1 MREATSGRSEPAA
14 ALPLPQSFSAQAVR
28 MPDAVAVRSTVAGTF
43 RGTSVEATSAADAG
57 ADARTEPGAGA
68 PEAAAVPGARLTFA
82 ELDAASDRLA
92 HLLTG
97 LGTSGSDQPG
107 TAGRTENAVGS
118 GGTVALALPRTADMV
133 VALLAVLKA
142 GLVCQPLDLG
152 HPAART
158 LAVLED
164 ARPLCVIGTAET
176 LAALPGHGLPTV
188 ALDAPAAA
196 DALAACPDG
205 PLPAGPAL
213 GDPAYLIHTSGSTGR
228 PKGVLVSHASLANLC
243 AGHGTDH
250 IAPAVARTGRE
261 RLRVAHSA
269 SFAFDASW
277 DPLLWMVHGHELHL
291 LDDAAYR
298 DPAALTAYVDA
309 HLVDYLDVTPSYA
322 EALLAEGL
330 LDEGRHHPAHIV
342 VGGETVPPAL
352 WERLTEAAAVHP
364 VNLYGPTETT
374 VDAYYWVPGETAAR
388 PDGRPVRG
396 SRVYVLDSSL
406 RPVPAGVTG
415 ELYVAGACLALGY
428 LGRPDLSAERFVAD
442 PFGALH
448 GGPGGACTAPA
459 TWCAA
464 APTTRWSSWAA
475 ATTR

>member
-1 MREATSGRSEPAA
+1 M
-14 ALPLPQSFSAQAVR
+14 
-28 MPDAVAVRSTVAGTF
+28 
-43 RGTSVEATSAADAG
+43 
-57 ADARTEPGAGA
+57 
-68 PEAAAVPGARLTFA
+68 
-82 ELDAASDRLA
+82 
-92 HLLTG
+92 
-97 LGTSGSDQPG
+97 
-107 TAGRTENAVGS
+107 
-118 GGTVALALPRTADMV
+118 ALALPRTADMV

-158 LAVLED
+158 LAALED
-164 ARPLCVIGTAET
+164 ARPLCVIGTVAT
-176 LAALPGHGLPTV
+176 LATLPDHGLPTV
-188 ALDAPAAA
+188 ALDAPATT

-205 PLPAGPAL
+205 PLPTGPAL
-213 GDPAYLIHTSGSTGR
+213 ADPAYLIHTSGSTGR
-228 PKGVLVSHASLANLC
+228 PKGVLVGHASLANLC

-250 IAPAVARTGRE
+250 IAPAIARTGRR

-298 DPAALTAYVDA
+298 DPAALTAYVGT

-322 EALLAEGL
+322 EALIAEGL
-330 LDEGRHHPAHIV
+330 LDEGRHHPAHLV
-342 VGGETVPPAL
+342 VGGETVPPPL
-352 WERLTEAAAVHP
+352 WQRLTEAGAVHP

-374 VDAYYWVPGETAAR
+374 VDAYYWVPGASAAR

-406 RPVPAGVTG
+406 RPVPAGTTG

-428 LGRPDLSAERFVAD
+428 LGRPDLTAERFVAD
-442 PFGALH
+442 PFGAPN
-448 GGPGGACTAPA
+448 GAPGAGCTAA
-459 TWCAA
+459 GTWCAA
-464 APTTRWSSWAA
+464 ARTTRWSSSGA

>member
-1 MREATSGRSEPAA
+1 M
-14 ALPLPQSFSAQAVR
+14 
-28 MPDAVAVRSTVAGTF
+28 
-43 RGTSVEATSAADAG
+43 
-57 ADARTEPGAGA
+57 
-68 PEAAAVPGARLTFA
+68 
-82 ELDAASDRLA
+82 SDRLA
-92 HLLTG
+92 HLLAGLAVPAETG
-97 LGTSGSDQPG
+97 
-107 TAGRTENAVGS
+107 A
-118 GGTVALALPRTADMV
+118 TVALALPRTADMV

-164 ARPLCVIGTAET
+164 ARPVCVIGTAET
-176 LAALPGHGLPTV
+176 LAALPPHGLATV
-188 ALDAPAAA
+188 ALDEPATA

-205 PLPAGPAL
+205 PPATGPVP
-213 GDPAYLIHTSGSTGR
+213 GDAAYLIHTSGSTGR
-228 PKGVLVSHASLANLC
+228 PKGVLVSHASLANLG
-243 AGHGTDH
+243 AGHLTDH

-298 DPAALTAYVDA
+298 DPAVLTAYVGT
-309 HLVDYLDVTPSYA
+309 HRVDYLDVTPSYA
-322 EALLAEGL
+322 EALIAEGL
-330 LDEGRHHPAHIV
+330 LDEGRHHPAHLV

-352 WERLTEAAAVHP
+352 WERLTAADGVHP

-374 VDAYYWVPGETAAR
+374 VDAYYWLPGDSADR
-388 PDGRPVRG
+388 PGGRPVRG
-396 SRVYVLDSSL
+396 SRAYVLDSSL

-415 ELYVAGACLALGY
+415 ELYIAGPCLAIGY
-428 LGRPDLSAERFVAD
+428 LGRPDLTAERFVAD

-448 GGPGGACTAPA
+448 GVPGGRMYRTGDLVRRREDHTLEFLGRSDDQVKIRGFRIELGEIQARLAAHPQV
-459 TWCAA
+459 AA
-464 APTTRWSSWAA
+464 AAVIARETGHGKRLLAYAVPVKDGGTPPPRTPS
-475 ATTR
+475 ATTWPPPCPSTWSPRP

>member
-1 MREATSGRSEPAA
+1 
-14 ALPLPQSFSAQAVR
+14 
-28 MPDAVAVRSTVAGTF
+28 
-43 RGTSVEATSAADAG
+43 
-57 ADARTEPGAGA
+57 
-68 PEAAAVPGARLTFA
+68 
-82 ELDAASDRLA
+82 
-92 HLLTG
+92 
-97 LGTSGSDQPG
+97 
-107 TAGRTENAVGS
+107 
-118 GGTVALALPRTADMV
+118 
-133 VALLAVLKA
+133 
-142 GLVCQPLDLG
+142 
-152 HPAART
+152 
-158 LAVLED
+158 
-164 ARPLCVIGTAET
+164 
-176 LAALPGHGLPTV
+176 
-188 ALDAPAAA
+188 
-196 DALAACPDG
+196 PDG
-205 PLPAGPAL
+205 PLPAGPTL

-298 DPAALTAYVDA
+298 DPAALTAYVDT

-322 EALLAEGL
+322 EALLTEGL
-330 LDEGRHHPAHIV
+330 LDEDRHHPAHIV

-352 WERLTEAAAVHP
+352 WERLTEATAVHP

-415 ELYVAGACLALGY
+415 ELYVAGACLSLGY

-448 GGPGGACTAPA
+448 GEPGSRMYRTGDLVRRRADHTLEFLGRSDDQVKIRGFRIELGEIQARLAAHPQVAAAAVIARDTGRGKRLLAYAVPSRDAATPPAPGGLRDHLAAALPEHMVPA
-459 TWCAA
+459 TVTLLDALPRTA
-464 APTTRWSSWAA
+464 NDKLDHRALPDPEPLSP
-475 ATTR
+475 